1 MGNGRRAALAG
12 FGRVAE
18 LAHAPAL
25 RENGVEVAAVA
36 EAEPER
42 RAAAARA
49 FPDAALYAD
58 LDALLAAEKGLD
70 FVDIA
75 TPPFLHGRQALSVLK
90 SGCSVLCEKP
100 LALSESEFDALAA
113 EAARAERVL
122 WCVHNWAHAP
132 QWRKIHELAA
142 SGGLGRLAEIEIQVL
157 RTAPAAAAGP
167 ENWRRDPAKSGG
179 GILIDHGWHN
189 LYLIYRT
196 LAPRERDLKPRLR
209 VERVAGAPGAEDE
222 IALSL
227 DFDRTRARLFLS
239 WRALGRANR
248 ATLRFERVA
257 LELEDDVLCA
267 SGALRDEFRFPEKLS
282 QSSAH
287 PAWFSGSL
295 GDFLAAL
302 EEPGSGAAREN
313 LDEAGFC
320 ARIIAAAYAL
330 RREALAG

>member
-1 MGNGRRAALAG
+1 MGNGRRAAIAG

-25 RENGVEVAAVA
+25 REKGVQVAAVA

-75 TPPFLHGRQALSVLK
+75 TPPFLHASQALSVLK

-100 LALSESEFDALAA
+100 LALSEGDLDAVAA

-142 SGGLGRLAEIEIQVL
+142 SDGLGRLAEMDVHVL
-157 RTAPAAAAGP
+157 RSAPAAAAGP

-196 LAPRERDLKPRLR
+196 LTPRERDLKPRLR

-222 IALSL
+222 MALSL
-227 DFDRTRARLFLS
+227 DFGRTRAHLLLS
-239 WRALGRANR
+239 WRAAERANR
-248 ATLRFERVA
+248 ATLKFERGA
-257 LELEDDVLCA
+257 LDLEDDLLRV
-267 SGALRDEFRFPEKLS
+267 SGARREEFRFPEKLS

-287 PAWFSGSL
+287 PAWFSALL

-302 EEPGSGAAREN
+302 DEPGSGAAREN
-313 LDEAGFC
+313 LAEAGFC
-320 ARIIAAAYAL
+320 VRTIAAAYAL
-330 RREALAG
+330 RREALAR